1 LIVTFDWQTAVVII
15 CVVWAVGV
23 LVWRGYCAFFKPS
36 TGACGSGGCH
46 DCPSNASAKPNDLVQ
61 LDASLT
67 DRPLQ
72 KH

>member
-1 LIVTFDWQTAVVII
+1 LIVKFDWQTAVVIV

-23 LVWRGYCAFFKPS
+23 LVWRGYGAFFKPS
-36 TGACGSGGCH
+36 TSPCSSGGCP

-61 LDASLT
+61 LDASIN
-67 DRPLQ
+67 DQSLQ